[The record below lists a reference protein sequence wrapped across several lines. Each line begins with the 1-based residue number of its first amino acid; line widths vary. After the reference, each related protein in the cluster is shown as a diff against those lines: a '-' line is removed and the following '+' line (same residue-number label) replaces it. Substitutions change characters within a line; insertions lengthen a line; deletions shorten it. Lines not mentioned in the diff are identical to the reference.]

1 MKKTIILG
9 VTGCIAAYKACEIVS
24 RFIKLGYDVRVIM
37 TENAT
42 EFVAP
47 LSFET
52 LSLNRVVINTFDK
65 NREFETEH
73 ISYAKLASAFLV
85 APATANVIGKIAS
98 GIADDML
105 TTTILA
111 TKAPIF
117 ICPAMNT
124 NMYENPVVQQNI
136 QALKDK
142 GYNIIDPIEGR
153 LACGD
158 IGKGKMAEP
167 IDIVSE
173 IDRFLMPSSDLRG
186 RNFLVTAGATEEK
199 LDGVRFLTNKSSG
212 KMGIAIAEAAQ
223 ERGANVTLIAGR
235 ISIPVPVGI
244 KTIRVQS
251 TEEMFVKV
259 KEEMGEADVIIK
271 AAAPA
276 DYKPISISK
285 EKIKDEKITLE
296 LIKNP
301 DIAKYVGEHKDNRL
315 LVVFAAETSNLV
327 ENASN
332 KLKTKNADLIVAND
346 VTMEGAGFDVDTNI
360 ATIIRRDGIIV
371 SLEKMKKT
379 ELANIIIDNLLELS

>member
-235 ISIPVPVGI
+235 ISIPVPAGI

-276 DYKPISISK
+276 DYKPISVAK

-301 DIAKYVGEHKDNRL
+301 DIAKYVGEHKDNRI

-332 KLKTKNADLIVAND
+332 KLKTKNADMIVAND

>member
-276 DYKPISISK
+276 DYKPISVAK

-301 DIAKYVGEHKDNRL
+301 DIAKYVGEHKDNRIL
-315 LVVFAAETSNLV
+315 IVFAAETSNLV

>member
-167 IDIVSE
+167 IDIVST

-276 DYKPISISK
+276 DYKPISVAK

-301 DIAKYVGEHKDNRL
+301 DIAKYVGEHKDNRI

-332 KLKTKNADLIVAND
+332 KLKTKNADMIIAND